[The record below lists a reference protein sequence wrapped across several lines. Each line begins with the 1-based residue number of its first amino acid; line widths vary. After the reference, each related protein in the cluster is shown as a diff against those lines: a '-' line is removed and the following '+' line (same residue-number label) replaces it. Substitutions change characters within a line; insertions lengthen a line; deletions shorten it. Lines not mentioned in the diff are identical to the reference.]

1 VAAFTD
7 EILMAYADGALD
19 AETHARIAAALKADA
34 VARARVSMFRAT
46 GKELSSLYD
55 GVLREPVPE
64 HLIEFVMDYGKGREA
79 SPVQKSPVQTRRTP
93 AASSLG
99 RAFAP
104 ARRPRSPRLWAALGD
119 RLIPQGAGW
128 QLAAASAAALTV
140 GMSAGFLLGGEG
152 QDSGSG
158 PSLAVLRQGQ
168 ILASGALH
176 HVLEN
181 LPSNAERAAGS
192 SQGSIAVRAV
202 LSFRTKEGGY
212 CREYEM
218 ASAEGQFQGL
228 ACRQAGG
235 QWAVEAHVAQG
246 AAPAGTHPVAHGE
259 VLDKITGSRMEGDAF
274 GQSEEKAALKR
285 GWK

>member
-19 AETHARIAAALKADA
+19 AETRARIAALIKADA
-34 VARARVSMFRAT
+34 GARARVSMFRAT
-46 GKELSSLYD
+46 GKELSGLYD

-79 SPVQKSPVQTRRTP
+79 SPVQTSKTP

-119 RLIPQGAGW
+119 RPIPQGAGW
-128 QLAAASAAALTV
+128 QLAAASAAFLTV
-140 GMSAGFLLGGEG
+140 GVSAGFLLGGAG

-168 ILASGALH
+168 LLASGALH
-176 HVLEN
+176 QVLES
-181 LPSNAERAAGS
+181 LPSNEERAAGS
-192 SQGSIAVRAV
+192 TQGSIAVRAV
-202 LSFRTKEGGY
+202 LTFKTKEGGY

-218 ASAEGQFQGL
+218 ASAAGQFQGL

-235 QWAVEAHVAQG
+235 HWAVEAHVAQG
-246 AAPAGTHPVAHGE
+246 AAPAGTHVVAHGE

>member
-1 VAAFTD
+1 MAAFTD

-19 AETHARIAAALKADA
+19 AGTRAQIAAALKADA
-34 VARARVSMFRAT
+34 GARARVAMFRAT
-46 GKELSSLYD
+46 GKELSSLYE
-55 GVLREPVPE
+55 GVLREPVPG
-64 HLIEFVMDYGKGREA
+64 HLIEFVMDYGKGREE
-79 SPVQKSPVQTRRTP
+79 SPALKSKTP

-99 RAFAP
+99 RAFVP
-104 ARRPRSPRLWAALGD
+104 ARRPRLPSLWAALAD

-128 QLAAASAAALTV
+128 QLVAASAAALTV
-140 GMSAGFLLGGEG
+140 GMSAGFLLRGEG
-152 QDSGSG
+152 GSG

-168 ILASGALH
+168 LLASGALK
-176 HVLEN
+176 HVLES
-181 LPSNAERAAGS
+181 LPSNEERAAGS
-192 SQGSIAVRAV
+192 TQGSVAVRAV
-202 LSFRTKEGGY
+202 LTFRTKEGGY

-218 ASAEGQFQGL
+218 AGAEGQFQGL

-246 AAPAGTHPVAHGE
+246 AAAKGTHAVAHGE
-259 VLDKITGSRMEGDAF
+259 VLDKIAESRMEGDAF